1 MLSVI
6 GKKQMKAIFL
16 AEPHKDYPYP
26 LHYSNEV
33 VFDLRIGIDDLV
45 TTDLSVLSFDL
56 LAQGFKELYLYS
68 GGKMHELKLGKN
80 DWTEKELRESH
91 NLLKLVKSNIL
102 NK

>member
-1 MLSVI
+1 
-6 GKKQMKAIFL
+6 MKAIFL
-16 AEPHKDYPYP
+16 AESHKDYPNP
-26 LHYSNEV
+26 LHYNQEV
-33 VFDLRIGIDDLV
+33 MWDLQYSMDDLI

-56 LAQGFKELYLYS
+56 LTCGFKEIYLYF

-80 DWTEKELRESH
+80 DWTEKELREAH

>member
-1 MLSVI
+1 
-6 GKKQMKAIFL
+6 MKAIFL
-16 AEPHKDYPYP
+16 AEPHKDYPNP
-26 LHYSNEV
+26 LHYNFEV
-33 VFDLRIGIDDLV
+33 AFDLQYSTDDLV

-56 LAQGFKELYLYS
+56 LAQGFKEIYLYS

-80 DWTEKELRESH
+80 DWTEKELREAH